1 MDHEVVHL
9 RERASGPRAPF
20 QRARAAAGAGRV
32 LVYEKTLP
40 PRSVAQPGFFC
51 ADLLVLFQC
60 DFFA

>member
-20 QRARAAAGAGRV
+20 QRAARLRELDACSV
-32 LVYEKTLP
+32 IEKTLP
-40 PRSVAQPGFFC
+40 PRSVAPPGNLH
-51 ADLLVLFQC
+51 DLLVLFQC